1 MKEAMVERLV
11 EAVKGIAGE
20 GYEVKSTVVKKN
32 NGVELDAVNI
42 RKAGENVVPTIYI
55 QRELELLE
63 ADKITVHEAAK
74 HVLGVYEENKSR
86 KPVTDV
92 DIKDISGRDFILQ
105 HVEYQLVNAER
116 NAERLETVPARR
128 IADLAALYRVVVSE
142 DETGT
147 ASYILST
154 EQRLNAQISVE
165 ELDEAAMI
173 NTSKVGFT
181 VQSMYEVMAEMM
193 HIDESTVEEMCEGG
207 PGMFVIL
214 YNEQLAQL
222 SEKLNDDLL
231 IMPSSI
237 HEVLAVPASSMNAI
251 DLKQMVREVN
261 DTEVSEQEILG
272 YSVYRYNRKTGV
284 VEVAA

>member
-74 HVLGVYEENKSR
+74 HVLGVYEENKSS

-116 NAERLETVPARR
+116 NAERLETYLHNIRNIEEIPPGPV
-128 IADLAALYRVVVSE
+128 
-142 DETGT
+142 
-147 ASYILST
+147 
-154 EQRLNAQISVE
+154 
-165 ELDEAAMI
+165 ELDALDAAVEAMKA
-173 NTSKVGFT
+173 
-181 VQSMYEVMAEMM
+181 A
-193 HIDESTVEEMCEGG
+193 VENVEYGAFAWDKQRG
-207 PGMFVIL
+207 VFVPIGR
-214 YNEQLAQL
+214 
-222 SEKLNDDLL
+222 
-231 IMPSSI
+231 P
-237 HEVLAVPASSMNAI
+237 VLAKQLCLNRYQERVRKGEIPSWIDPEKFKILERTVAEIASDWKEA
-251 DLKQMVREVN
+251 N
-261 DTEVSEQEILG
+261 DE
-272 YSVYRYNRKTGV
+272 
-284 VEVAA
+284 